1 MGLYKVRI
9 IETSS
14 RVVEVEVEDGYEMDA
29 LNVVED
35 MYRDGGVVLDSED
48 FDYVEFEIEV
58 D

>member
-1 MGLYKVRI
+1 MKYKVRI
-9 IETSS
+9 IETLS

>member
-9 IETSS
+9 IETLS

-29 LNVVED
+29 LDVVED

>member
-1 MGLYKVRI
+1 MKYKVRI

>member
-1 MGLYKVRI
+1 MKYKVRI

-29 LNVVED
+29 LDVVED
-35 MYRDGGVVLDSED
+35 MYRDGGVVLDSDD